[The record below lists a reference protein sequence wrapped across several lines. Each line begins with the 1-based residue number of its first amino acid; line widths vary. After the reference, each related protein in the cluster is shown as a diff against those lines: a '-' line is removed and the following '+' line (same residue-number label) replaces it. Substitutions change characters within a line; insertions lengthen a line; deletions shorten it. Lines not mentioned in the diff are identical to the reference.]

1 MFQMEQKSCKLQ
13 HHWLRLVLFGPV
25 VCVKKIEMWKVYG
38 WRGMQSDDNAQHR
51 FLVKVNLSIHSF
63 LIARNYMTCAHYW
76 RPHCDWQRIAI
87 TLSFFSFWCLPQF
100 SMDFFHVYLNLHPFF
115 LKSLYWLFKLWEFV
129 PSYFFFFAY
138 FFPFPCNLTNLTWK
152 EGALTFGTLP

>member
-51 FLVKVNLSIHSF
+51 FLVKVNLSIHFHSWLQEIKWPV
-63 LIARNYMTCAHYW
+63 LITE
-76 RPHCDWQRIAI
+76 D
-87 TLSFFSFWCLPQF
+87 
-100 SMDFFHVYLNLHPFF
+100 
-115 LKSLYWLFKLWEFV
+115 
-129 PSYFFFFAY
+129 
-138 FFPFPCNLTNLTWK
+138 LTVTDK
-152 EGALTFGTLP
+152 E